1 MNPIT
6 NNECDS
12 DVSFDCSP
20 YLSHG
25 IELPN
30 KNKEYPLRF
39 HPTEVTAFADGYV
52 TDGDEQDYNFTAAKL
67 KQFEL
72 GACSRRSSSGTIY
85 TEDYYPS
92 EYSDLMACM
101 NQSDLEDFTRTGN
114 ELNRILDI
122 SVADDELLATG
133 IMPYGADFDGAA
145 GAEWNQRAESPNL
158 EELLMWKELQEKE
171 LFADGMGRYGEKMET
186 NSPQFQSMVEEH
198 LQGAGRFGEK
208 METNSPQFRSMVE
221 EHLQGFGEKRPDHW
235 EPPQEDQNRKRRLCR
250 HFLKGHCK
258 RGKACDFLHDS
269 SIFCPNLQKVFLGGL
284 PAHITEL
291 TLRQKLAEQGFNV
304 INKPK
309 VLRGFTPQVCMG
321 SVEEARRLIEK
332 RKILIDGSLV
342 DVRPYEAF
350 AKDDID
356 KKLPDDIKRSV
367 FLGGLCNGTTSQMIK
382 DDLDRMDVKVV
393 NHPLIKTGFTPKVTL
408 GTVEQTNMLIKLK
421 KVRIND
427 TLVDVRPYVNFKSPF
442 NPSKK
447 RY

>member
-1 MNPIT
+1 MAP
-6 NNECDS
+6 
-12 DVSFDCSP
+12 V
-20 YLSHG
+20 
-25 IELPN
+25 
-30 KNKEYPLRF
+30 PLRSKNSSQ
-39 HPTEVTAFADGYV
+39 
-52 TDGDEQDYNFTAAKL
+52 TDYTFTAAKL
-67 KQFEL
+67 KQLEL
-72 GACSRRSSSGTIY
+72 GDSSRRSSTGTIY
-85 TEDYYPS
+85 TEDYYPT

-114 ELNRILDI
+114 ERNRILDI
-122 SVADDELLATG
+122 SVADETPIAAEML
-133 IMPYGADFDGAA
+133 PYVPDFIEPG
-145 GAEWNQRAESPNL
+145 GSEWNQREESPGL
-158 EELLMWKELQEKE
+158 YEFLLWKELQEKE
-171 LFADGMGRYGEKMET
+171 LFTEDLGRYGEKMEIS
-186 NSPQFQSMVEEH
+186 SPEFQSMVE
-198 LQGAGRFGEK
+198 K
-208 METNSPQFRSMVE
+208 
-221 EHLQGFGEKRPDHW
+221 HLQGFGEKRPDHW

-284 PAHITEL
+284 PAHITEV
-291 TLRQKLAEQGFNV
+291 TLRQKLAEQGYNV

-321 SVEEARRLIEK
+321 SVEEARSLIEK

-350 AKDDID
+350 AKDDMD

-382 DDLDRMDVKVV
+382 DDLERMDVKVV

-442 NPSKK
+442 SLSKK

>member
-1 MNPIT
+1 MNSIT
-6 NNECDS
+6 NEEFDS
-12 DVSFDCSP
+12 DVSFDCSS
-20 YLSHG
+20 YIGHG
-25 IELPN
+25 IELPHN
-30 KNKEYPLRF
+30 DKEYPLRF
-39 HPTEVTAFADGYV
+39 HPTEVMTYTDGYAAE
-52 TDGDEQDYNFTAAKL
+52 GDEQDYTFTAAKL
-67 KQFEL
+67 KQLEL
-72 GACSRRSSSGTIY
+72 GESSRRSSTGTIY
-85 TEDYYPS
+85 TEDYYPT

-114 ELNRILDI
+114 ERNRILDI
-122 SVADDELLATG
+122 SVADEALLSAE
-133 IMPYGADFDGAA
+133 MLPYGTDFSEAA
-145 GAEWNQRAESPNL
+145 EAEWNQREESPSL
-158 EELLMWKELQEKE
+158 YELLLWKELQEKE
-171 LFADGMGRYGEKMET
+171 LFVEDVYGEKMET
-186 NSPQFQSMVEEH
+186 NSPQFQSMVE
-198 LQGAGRFGEK
+198 K
-208 METNSPQFRSMVE
+208 
-221 EHLQGFGEKRPDHW
+221 HLQGFGEKRPDHW
-235 EPPQEDQNRKRRLCR
+235 EPAQEDQNRKRRLCR

-284 PAHITEL
+284 PAHITEV
-291 TLRQKLAEQGFNV
+291 TLRQKLAEQGYNV

-321 SVEEARRLIEK
+321 SVEEARSLIEK

-350 AKDDID
+350 AKDDMD

-382 DDLDRMDVKVV
+382 DDLDRLDVKVV

-408 GTVEQTNMLIKLK
+408 GSIEQTNMLIKLK

-442 NPSKK
+442 SPSKK